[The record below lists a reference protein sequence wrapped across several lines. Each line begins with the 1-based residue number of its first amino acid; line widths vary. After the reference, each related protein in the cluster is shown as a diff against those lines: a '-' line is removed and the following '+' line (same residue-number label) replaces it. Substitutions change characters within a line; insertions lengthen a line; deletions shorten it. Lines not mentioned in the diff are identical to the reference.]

1 MVETLLSSSQ
11 VLLFGLEMDD
21 LQIVEPVV
29 VPPGS
34 RRAYLAT
41 TEKIDLSKFP
51 SALDGRTLNNKKYFL
66 LKDQGEKSIENGY
79 YKKSGNK
86 ISAVYPPSSNR
97 NNKGEI
103 DERLPDRIDVY
114 VRYGILN
121 GREIFTID
129 PSYDEKGKLIS
140 VEIYQKNDTQNN
152 KHSPFSGK
160 RNGLASEIQQQVLI
174 ERDPSFA
181 RIYGFSFEGFYYT
194 LPRPVIFLVHGDG
207 FPVSELRGRI
217 NRARAPG
224 EPSLTGIGEADFQ
237 FSDEITVWSYDKAD
251 YTIRMD
257 VETGMF
263 EDVLLAAMLGGSGG
277 FDSAGMNARGM
288 NARGMNARGMN
299 ARGMNARG
307 MNARGG
313 GNSD

>member
-21 LQIVEPVV
+21 LVIVTPPYIPDEAERVFVASNTHLDLTHEIPESIDERKVERRKKFLLLNQN
-29 VPPGS
+29 VPQGTVDAS
-34 RRAYLAT
+34 GYYKRDKFNKFS
-41 TEKIDLSKFP
+41 KIYP
-51 SALDGRTLNNKKYFL
+51 PL
-66 LKDQGEKSIENGY
+66 LKDK
-79 YKKSGNK
+79 
-86 ISAVYPPSSNR
+86 
-97 NNKGEI
+97 
-103 DERLPDRIDVY
+103 
-114 VRYGILN
+114 
-121 GREIFTID
+121 
-129 PSYDEKGKLIS
+129 
-140 VEIYQKNDTQNN
+140 DTQDEILIYVKNGKEFGRKAFN
-152 KHSPFSGK
+152 IKPTYGADKKLSGVSIVSFSLPIDNTHSPFSGK
-160 RNGLASEIQQQVLI
+160 RDGLKSQLQSQLEENPI
-174 ERDPSFA
+174 FA
-181 RIYGFSFEGFYYT
+181 RVYGFSFEGFYYS
-194 LPRPVIFLVHGDG
+194 LPRPVIFLVHGEG
-207 FPVSELRGRI
+207 EPVSEVRGKV

-224 EPSLTGIGEADFQ
+224 EPSLTGVGEADFQ
-237 FSDEITVWSYDKAD
+237 FSDEIMVWSYDKAD

>member
-21 LQIVEPVV
+21 LKIVQPVIIPDDAKRV
-29 VPPGS
+29 FV
-34 RRAYLAT
+34 AT
-41 TEKIDLSKFP
+41 TRNVDLAAVIPSEIDGQDVKTRQNFLVWKQVRGIE
-51 SALDGRTLNNKKYFL
+51 DGFYKRDKVNNKFVKFFPPDETKEYVANLTMNIYVRF
-66 LKDQGEKSIENGY
+66 GEKHG
-79 YKKSGNK
+79 KKAVTIVAKYGIDK
-86 ISAVYPPSSNR
+86 RLAEISVNVLENR
-97 NNKGEI
+97 NSDHN
-103 DERLPDRIDVY
+103 
-114 VRYGILN
+114 
-121 GREIFTID
+121 
-129 PSYDEKGKLIS
+129 
-140 VEIYQKNDTQNN
+140 
-152 KHSPFSGK
+152 PFSGS
-160 RNGLASEIQQQVLI
+160 RNGLPSQVQQQLGY
-174 ERDPSFA
+174 DPAFA
-181 RIYGFSFEGFYYT
+181 RIYGFSFEGTYYN
-194 LPRPVIFLVHGDG
+194 LPRPVIFLVHGEG
-207 FPVSELRGRI
+207 QPASEVKGRI

-224 EPSLTGIGEADFQ
+224 EPSLTGVGEADFQ
-237 FSDEITVWSYDKAD
+237 FSDEILVWSYDKAD